1 MKLFIAHL
9 KFTLPRLVRATLL
22 CIGLAY
28 ALDASAQGSYPTE
41 TIRIITPYAPGSMV
55 DSSTRMV
62 AEGLSKKLQQAVV
75 VENRTGAMGMIAM
88 NAMLAA
94 PADGYTLMTDT
105 PASAINPT
113 LNKARYDPKV
123 DIAPIAQFM
132 RMPFVLAVNP
142 ALKVATA
149 RDLVNLLKTQPNNV
163 NVAVAGTSTGLVGDL
178 FAQQSGVGFQAIPY
192 KGAAPAMLAVLSN
205 EAQVIFLDVANL
217 APHIKSGKL
226 KGLLVTGD
234 QRSDAIK
241 DVPTAKEAGFGQ
253 FRPTTWFG
261 LFSRT
266 GVPIDIQRQLNETVQ
281 EVMNTQTTREFLQL
295 RGATAA
301 HLSLGEFKDFF
312 HSEISTWA
320 DVIRSAQPK

>member
-1 MKLFIAHL
+1 MKKSI
-9 KFTLPRLVRATLL
+9 TPQPWIRRLALL
-22 CIGLAY
+22 GLLVGGAVLSISSY
-28 ALDASAQGSYPTE
+28 AQSSYPSG
-41 TIRIITPYAPGSMV
+41 TIKIITPYEPGSMV
-55 DSSTRMV
+55 DSSTRIV
-62 AEGLSKKLQQAVV
+62 ADGLSKKLQQPVI

-88 NAMLAA
+88 NALLTA

-113 LNKARYDPKV
+113 LNKAKYDPRA

-142 ALKVATA
+142 ALKVDSA
-149 RDLVNLLKTQPNNV
+149 RDLVGLLKKQPKDV

-178 FAQQSGVGFQAIPY
+178 FSQQAGVEMQAVPY
-192 KGAAPAMLAVLSN
+192 KGAAPAMLATLKD
-205 EAQVIFLDVANL
+205 EAQIIFLDIANL
-217 APHIKSGKL
+217 APHINAGKL

-261 LFSRT
+261 LFARS
-266 GVPIDIQRQLNETVQ
+266 GVPPEIQRKLNEAVQ
-281 EVMNTQTTREFLQL
+281 EVMNTQRTREFLQA
-295 RGATAA
+295 RGATAS
-301 HLSLGEFKDFF
+301 HLGLEEFKEFF
-312 HSEISTWA
+312 HGEISTWA
-320 DVIRSAQPK
+320 EVIRTAQPK